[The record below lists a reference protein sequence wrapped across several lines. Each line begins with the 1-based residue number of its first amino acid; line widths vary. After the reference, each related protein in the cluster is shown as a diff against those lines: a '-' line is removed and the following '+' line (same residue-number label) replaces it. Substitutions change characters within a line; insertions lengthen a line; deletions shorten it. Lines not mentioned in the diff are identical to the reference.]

1 MVKIEDNSFFFTVL
15 KGTLDG
21 YPRIIVTKWQEMG
34 NEQMHDKDGREIFTE
49 FFYIYIYIFC
59 ILKQANIL
67 PIQNIIKRNTS
78 IYSQGSYIYKL

>member
-49 FFYIYIYIFC
+49 FFYIYIYILHFEAGKY
-59 ILKQANIL
+59 ITYSEYNKKEHINLQSR
-67 PIQNIIKRNTS
+67 II
-78 IYSQGSYIYKL
+78 YI